1 MHWLRRISWK
11 IKSGQGNRTIIELS
25 IYAKIKSH
33 RLLMTN
39 YLKNSK
45 SLTFGMRGNTWPNP
59 IQNNQIQFFSLT
71 TLNMPKMEIIHLF
84 FIELLVIIA
93 VSHLNGQ
100 EHFGYNWVHFGY
112 ISGTIVLLKLLFYF
126 CYFLMTK
133 FSEKSGKV
141 FLPVSTFLGMS
152 DKLIKYS
159 SLSVFLSNMVD
170 HFSKLKWSMHS
181 FLGYFQSK
189 NE

>member
-25 IYAKIKSH
+25 VYTKIKSH

-39 YLKNSK
+39 FLKNSK

-100 EHFGYNWVHFGY
+100 EHFGYNCSFEIALLFLLLLNDQIFWKIWKGLFASLN
-112 ISGTIVLLKLLFYF
+112 ISGDVWR
-126 CYFLMTK
+126 
-133 FSEKSGKV
+133 V
-141 FLPVSTFLGMS
+141 NQV
-152 DKLIKYS
+152 
-159 SLSVFLSNMVD
+159 
-170 HFSKLKWSMHS
+170 
-181 FLGYFQSK
+181 
-189 NE
+189 